1 MHHSHIFLYVH
12 AVPPVAGIQLPF
24 WAAAAAAYVYY
35 YIASTFA

>member
-1 MHHSHIFLYVH
+1 MHHHIFH
-12 AVPPVAGIQLPF
+12 SIQAFPPVAGIQLPF